1 MNQLVGD
8 VGNEDRVSLEG
19 SAQFFAEW
27 ERWSVPRELFPPHLE
42 CLVKNCPVRGFGTLV
57 LQQPTSG
64 LTGWTEGVP
73 KVSPDKPP
81 KSGVWRARRSHP
93 PSH

>member
-1 MNQLVGD
+1 MQTSPRGRGGPEAQSPSSQASGPGDLVNQLVGD

-57 LQQPTSG
+57 LQ
-64 LTGWTEGVP
+64 
-73 KVSPDKPP
+73 
-81 KSGVWRARRSHP
+81 
-93 PSH
+93 